1 MLDDRVIIDQVING
15 DNNAYRIIVER
26 YEGQI
31 ASLIMNMIGNMSK
44 AEDIGQEVFVRFYR
58 NISNF
63 RGESSLGTYLM
74 RIAINLCLNEQKK
87 RKSRTRLFV
96 DEMGENI
103 QFIPSETASSVIDT
117 ELIRKA
123 ISKLNTKYRTVVV
136 LRLIEG
142 YSTAETATILKLPVG
157 TVLSRLSRGQQKLK
171 EILLPLKELIYG

>member
-63 RGESSLGTYLM
+63 RGESSLSTYLM